1 MDLNTLISQYGY
13 AALVLGSLAEG
24 ETVTLL
30 GGVAAH
36 QGLLKFPLV
45 VLSVALGG
53 MIGDQVLY
61 LCGRRFGGKL
71 LRRLSKH
78 QDKIER
84 AQKLIQRHP
93 YLFVIGTRFM
103 YGFRVIGP
111 TLIGAS
117 QLPPKIFLPLN
128 ILGAL
133 ARALIFTAIGYAG
146 GGDCA
151 VAAQSR
157 SAFETLDLV
166 DSGRGSGGWRALVAE
181 TAWEEKRWINLT
193 SPQAYSSATF
203 ITTTQRTGEL
213 NGRIQ
218 PLPLQKQTV
227 RPFTERRDSGFADAR
242 TCDDTCVKTRLRQ
255 TNYPQ
260 GIALNLRLMLI
271 FLRQCLN
278 LSCCPRHVIHR
289 FNHRFVVTG
298 DRQIAF
304 GFHNIKVGV
313 KTTTIENR

>member
-13 AALVLGSLAEG
+13 AALVIGSLAEG

-71 LRRLSKH
+71 LRRFSKH

-128 ILGAL
+128 ILGAF
-133 ARALIFTAIGYAG
+133 AWALIFTTIATPMNGM
-146 GGDCA
+146 D
-151 VAAQSR
+151 
-157 SAFETLDLV
+157 
-166 DSGRGSGGWRALVAE
+166 DSDVKPDAEPSIPLRRFGATHEIASLVAWLCSE
-181 TAWEEKRWINLT
+181 GANYTTGQSLIVDGGFMLAN
-193 SPQAYSSATF
+193 PQ
-203 ITTTQRTGEL
+203 
-213 NGRIQ
+213 
-218 PLPLQKQTV
+218 
-227 RPFTERRDSGFADAR
+227 
-242 TCDDTCVKTRLRQ
+242 
-255 TNYPQ
+255 
-260 GIALNLRLMLI
+260 
-271 FLRQCLN
+271 
-278 LSCCPRHVIHR
+278 
-289 FNHRFVVTG
+289 FNP
-298 DRQIAF
+298 
-304 GFHNIKVGV
+304 
-313 KTTTIENR
+313 E

>member
-13 AALVLGSLAEG
+13 AALVIGSLAEG

-53 MIGDQVLY
+53 
-61 LCGRRFGGKL
+61 KL
-71 LRRLSKH
+71 LRRFSKH

-128 ILGAL
+128 ILGAF
-133 ARALIFTAIGYAG
+133 AWALIFTTIGYAG
-146 GGDCA
+146 GQVIA
-151 VAAQSR
+151 PWLHN
-157 SAFETLDLV
+157 LDQHLKHWVWLILV
-166 DSGRGSGGWRALVAE
+166 VVLV
-181 TAWEEKRWINLT
+181 
-193 SPQAYSSATF
+193 
-203 ITTTQRTGEL
+203 
-213 NGRIQ
+213 
-218 PLPLQKQTV
+218 
-227 RPFTERRDSGFADAR
+227 
-242 TCDDTCVKTRLRQ
+242 
-255 TNYPQ
+255 
-260 GIALNLRLMLI
+260 
-271 FLRQCLN
+271 
-278 LSCCPRHVIHR
+278 
-289 FNHRFVVTG
+289 
-298 DRQIAF
+298 
-304 GFHNIKVGV
+304 VGV
-313 KTTTIENR
+313 RWWLKRRGKKKPDNQA